1 MAVTTWSPRLINWR
15 HPLQRGGSV
24 ADDGEGLT
32 STPAQPFAQDQRLT
46 SALRWITT
54 ACTAVGTATI
64 LWVAGQ
70 FMQTRD
76 NQLRLGII
84 VDNLSVRVSDVEKD
98 NDNQNVSYQK
108 LLEKQQMHHLA
119 IQQIQ
124 SYLNL
129 R

>member
-1 MAVTTWSPRLINWR
+1 MAP
-15 HPLQRGGSV
+15 
-24 ADDGEGLT
+24 
-32 STPAQPFAQDQRLT
+32 TPPNQSAGQSQAQPFAQDQRVT
-46 SALRWITT
+46 NGLRWFTT

-84 VDNLSVRVSDVEKD
+84 VENLSVRVSRVENDKDKQDVS
-98 NDNQNVSYQK
+98 NQK
-108 LLEKQQMHHLA
+108 MLEKLQMHHLA

-124 SYLNL
+124 GRLGL